1 MPRSLKKGPFV
12 DDHLLKKVDDL
23 NSRNEKRVIKTWS
36 RRSTIIPDM
45 VGHTVA
51 VHDGRKHVPV
61 YITESMVG
69 SQAGRV
75 RAHPDVPLPRRPGTA
90 RAALMERSHVAEQVT
105 GPPGG
110 SLMAGLKTNEREGT
124 RAVLRHARVSPYK
137 VREVLDLV
145 RGKPVHEAEDILRF
159 SERDAAFT
167 VGKVLHSAV
176 ANAENNDEL
185 DPEELYVSACF
196 ADEGTTIKRWRPRAR
211 GRATRI
217 RKRTS
222 HITVIVSR
230 MPEQQLQRLQAR
242 RRAEQLAQ
250 RARRVAGA
258 RRAEGDQRSRAER
271 RHGGP
276 AAGGEPEAERR
287 AEATDDASRRRG
299 DRPRQTAAE
308 RRRDRGRAPRPT
320 SRPRPHGGRDRRRRA
335 TSRGHETTET
345 PTRGRPAAEATT
357 VRAAPSA
364 RTAQPKTRETSNR
377 WARRSTRTGSAW
389 A

>member
-1 MPRSLKKGPFV
+1 MPGP
-12 DDHLLKKVDDL
+12 
-23 NSRNEKRVIKTWS
+23 
-36 RRSTIIPDM
+36 
-45 VGHTVA
+45 
-51 VHDGRKHVPV
+51 
-61 YITESMVG
+61 
-69 SQAGRV
+69 
-75 RAHPDVPLPRRPGTA
+75 
-90 RAALMERSHVAEQVT
+90 
-105 GPPGG
+105 
-110 SLMAGLKTNEREGT
+110 KTNEREGT

-176 ANAENNDEL
+176 ANAANNDEL

-230 MPEQQLQRLQAR
+230 MSQEDLARLQAH

-258 RRAEGDQRSRAER
+258 RRTEGDTRTRAER
-271 RHGGP
+271 RRGVP
-276 AAGGEPEAERR
+276 IEEPETHEHEH
-287 AEATDDASRRRG
+287 EA
-299 DRPRQTAAE
+299 
-308 RRRDRGRAPRPT
+308 
-320 SRPRPHGGRDRRRRA
+320 
-335 TSRGHETTET
+335 ETTEEARAT
-345 PTRGRPAAEATT
+345 EEARPTEAVETEAPSEAELAEAAAEAAQAEAE
-357 VRAAPSA
+357 AAQAEAQVAEAEAELAEAQAEVA
-364 RTAQPKTRETSNR
+364 RLEAEEAQVEAEASQVEAEGTEEGEK
-377 WARRSTRTGSAW
+377 
-389 A
+389 